1 MWSRRRLEAWNLE
14 EYALGRGCGV
24 GFRRPAGGRE
34 GTEPTRTGA
43 SRRVAGGGFRATV
56 TWDPGDRWR
65 GSGGGRSDP
74 ITRQRHVVYLSSI
87 SVELCYTAGEA
98 AKYATR
104 RLSRRILESHVHV
117 AAERPDVMYTTCTAF
132 TVQSDA
138 NMLCHF
144 QRRLRP
150 ESYAERLV
158 HAKGRI
164 QPRFL
169 PLRARQHGHHH
180 HHRFTPEGRSIMGHH
195 RARPVH
201 AHDPIIP
208 APHLLALE
216 VKVAGKMS
224 GAEGLR
230 RPNVPT
236 TRNAIALSTTVHSS
250 TPTSLAMMNCTRI
263 RIQSDNFQEVPDFF
277 FKKKTSSSY
286 KQFSSP
292 QKKKTLYNSHSSDR

>member
-1 MWSRRRLEAWNLE
+1 
-14 EYALGRGCGV
+14 
-24 GFRRPAGGRE
+24 
-34 GTEPTRTGA
+34 
-43 SRRVAGGGFRATV
+43 
-56 TWDPGDRWR
+56 
-65 GSGGGRSDP
+65 
-74 ITRQRHVVYLSSI
+74 VYLSSI

-158 HAKGRI
+158 H
-164 QPRFL
+164 
-169 PLRARQHGHHH
+169 GHHH

-195 RARPVH
+195 RAIPVH

-277 FKKKTSSSY
+277 F
-286 KQFSSP
+286 
-292 QKKKTLYNSHSSDR
+292 QKKK

>member
-1 MWSRRRLEAWNLE
+1 L
-14 EYALGRGCGV
+14 
-24 GFRRPAGGRE
+24 AGGVVWVSGGRQE
-34 GTEPTRTGA
+34 GAKERNRPGQARRVA

-56 TWDPGDRWR
+56 TWDHGDRWR

-236 TRNAIALSTTVHSS
+236 TRNAIALSATVHSS
-250 TPTSLAMMNCTRI
+250 TPTSPEA
-263 RIQSDNFQEVPDFF
+263 S
-277 FKKKTSSSY
+277 
-286 KQFSSP
+286 
-292 QKKKTLYNSHSSDR
+292 